1 MDLEFTKRGGKY
13 DDLTVTRADGTA
25 EHIKCPKQG
34 IIPHDRGHY
43 AVETVMA
50 RRGFLTRLAEGE
62 SAAGKMA
69 VDVLAESIERLV
81 EVMQGEAWSGAA
93 ATDEVLTLY
102 TLACDAW
109 GHAAAPVSADQVDQI
124 RQEIA
129 ALTERWNAVPVG
141 GSMAL
146 SLARAG

>member
-34 IIPHDRGHY
+34 IIPHDMVHY

-81 EVMQGEAWSGAA
+81 EVMQGAAWSEGFRRAA
-93 ATDEVLTLY
+93 SSKR
-102 TLACDAW
+102 
-109 GHAAAPVSADQVDQI
+109 AAPWRLVTAGGLQ
-124 RQEIA
+124 A
-129 ALTERWNAVPVG
+129 AVNCQG
-141 GSMAL
+141 
-146 SLARAG
+146 AGI

>member
-1 MDLEFTKRGGKY
+1 M
-13 DDLTVTRADGTA
+13 V
-25 EHIKCPKQG
+25 
-34 IIPHDRGHY
+34 HY